1 MDRYSLI
8 VVADETAP
16 IRRFDILKS
25 VVHRSL
31 WGLGLLAALLLIG
44 LVDYVG
50 LRIEQPEVILLRAEA
65 DAQRERLELFETTL
79 TQVTAK
85 LDAVKELERKVRIIA
100 NLPGAAATGGGEI
113 AEVTIPDGV
122 ENAVEEVETEAAE
135 SIEAE
140 HVPVQKLD
148 DSAKVDLPPAQRVGG
163 LRDEAQRLGLVADV
177 RGVSLKQLVDAL
189 EKKHRRLAS
198 SPAIWPTKGWL
209 TSAYGYRM
217 SPFTAKRTFHSGIDV
232 AGRLGTSVVAPARG
246 KVTFSG
252 RRGPLGN
259 TVILDHGYGVR
270 TFFGHNDEI
279 FVKRGDEVERGWKI
293 ATLGNSGRSTGP
305 HLHYVVEVNGKT
317 RNPLDYIF
325 D

>member
-31 WGLGLLAALLLIG
+31 WGLGLLAALLLVG

-163 LRDEAQRLGLVADV
+163 LRDEARHVAFGNVYVGD
-177 RGVSLKQLVDAL
+177 GIAQLHEDDREDIADFAFDAV
-189 EKKHRRLAS
+189 KV
-198 SPAIWPTKGWL
+198 
-209 TSAYGYRM
+209 M
-217 SPFTAKRTFHSGIDV
+217 
-232 AGRLGTSVVAPARG
+232 AGMR
-246 KVTFSG
+246 
-252 RRGPLGN
+252 
-259 TVILDHGYGVR
+259 
-270 TFFGHNDEI
+270 
-279 FVKRGDEVERGWKI
+279 ERGSAFGGDPGFLKVLENAEI
-293 ATLGNSGRSTGP
+293 DQNALLQAVSEARAEGRSIAPPSDQIHAFKDLMMPALVRVGAVTKRSRERFAEADIPVWEDRSILESLEDSETGT
-305 HLHYVVEVNGKT
+305 LEFN
-317 RNPLDYIF
+317 
-325 D
+325 